1 MDNIQNEITRVFE
14 LQRANRWKV
23 AKTTA
28 LERIGKLKRLRDL
41 IEVKTPLIQKAIYED
56 FRKNPAESDLTEII
70 PAISEIKHTIAHLV
84 SWMKPVRVPTPLSL
98 FGTRSEYRHEPK
110 GMVLILSPWN
120 YPFNLTITPLTSA
133 IAAGNC
139 VIVKPSSKTPKTS
152 AMMKALLAEVFPENE
167 VAFLEGDSLISDAL
181 LELPFDH
188 IFFTGSP
195 SVGKKIMAA
204 AAKNLASVTLELG
217 GKSPVVVDETAD
229 PRTAAERILWGKFIN
244 AGQTCVAPDYILMH
258 ESIVDN
264 FVTIA
269 RQVIAARFGASIA
282 SQSESPDFCRIVN
295 VSKARELETLLDKSI
310 AAGAQV
316 AFGGKAAPDERFVA
330 PTMLTH
336 VRNDSPIMQNE
347 IFGPILPVISFHTLD
362 EAIEI
367 IHRREKPL
375 ALYIFSQN
383 HANIEKILG
392 ETTAGGTCVNSLI
405 MHLAN
410 GNLPFGGIGNSG
422 MGNYHGHFG
431 FVTFSHQRAV
441 LTQGWPD
448 LLKMVYPPYTAW
460 MKKCIQLSTSWLT

>member
-23 AKTTA
+23 AETTA
-28 LERIGKLKRLRDL
+28 VERIGKLKHLRAL
-41 IEVKTPLIQKAIYED
+41 IEAKTPLIQKAIYED

-167 VAFLEGDSLISDAL
+167 VAFFEGNSLVSDAL

-195 SVGKKIMAA
+195 SVGKKIMVA

-217 GKSPVVVDETAD
+217 GKSPVIVDETAD

-282 SQSESPDFCRIVN
+282 SQSESPDFCRIVT
-295 VSKARELETLLDKSI
+295 VSKARELEMLIDKSI

-336 VRNDSPIMQNE
+336 VHNDSPIMQNE

-375 ALYIFSQN
+375 ALYIFSQS

-460 MKKCIQLSTSWLT
+460 VKKCIQSSRRIG

>member
-1 MDNIQNEITRVFE
+1 MDNIQNEITRVFD
-14 LQRANRWKV
+14 LQRANHWKI
-23 AKTTA
+23 AETTA
-28 LERIGKLKRLRDL
+28 LERISKLKRLRAV
-41 IEVKTPLIQKAIYED
+41 IEAKTPLIQKAVYED
-56 FRKNPAESDLTEII
+56 FRKNPVESELTEIL
-70 PAISEIKHTIAHLV
+70 PAVSEIKHTIAHLA
-84 SWMKPVRVPTPLSL
+84 SWMKPVRVSTPLL
-98 FGTRSEYRHEPK
+98 IFGTRSEYRHEPK
-110 GMVLILSPWN
+110 GVVLILSPWN
-120 YPFNLTITPLTSA
+120 YPFYLTITPLTSA

-167 VAFLEGDSLISDAL
+167 VAFFEGSSLVSDAL

-195 SVGKKIMAA
+195 SVGKKVMAA

-217 GKSPVVVDETAD
+217 GKSPVIVDETAD
-229 PRTAAERILWGKFIN
+229 LRTAAERILWGKFIN

-269 RQVIAARFGASIA
+269 RQVIAARFGATVA

-295 VSKARELETLLDKSI
+295 VRKAHELKTLLDKSI

-316 AFGGKAAPDERFVA
+316 AFGGQASPDERFIA

-336 VRNDSPIMQNE
+336 VLNDSPVMQNE
-347 IFGPILPVISFHTLD
+347 IFGPILPVISFRTLD
-362 EAIEI
+362 EAIAI
-367 IHRREKPL
+367 IRGREKPL

-392 ETTAGGTCVNSLI
+392 GTTAGGTCVNSLVV
-405 MHLAN
+405 HLVN

-448 LLKMVYPPYTAW
+448 LLKMFYPPYTAW
-460 MKKCIQLSTSWLT
+460 VKKCVQLSTKWLA